1 VLDVNRARQ
10 QQVYVQVAAAT
21 VAATTVMTTAVAVTG
36 CISIATTDS
45 FAGGTAPIRHGVAF
59 GPHLCQLQS
68 MRSRQGKLLVTHQP
82 QFIGTDLTQLTL
94 FLAHLPRC
102 RGPLNTYLSQLIDTR
117 LAFLSPLL
125 PYVPRRCGP
134 LNTYLSKLIG
144 THLAFLPSFLAYLL
158 RRCSPLNTHLSKL
171 IDTHQPFLPPY
182 LLFLAG
188 RRCALVARQ
197 PELIGAGLA
206 LLPGLVTGGPRRR
219 GPLAP
224 GLNTGLA
231 LRLLLIGPPV
241 SDGRNC
247 EQGTDEQNKRPG
259 LCTSDSGWC

>member
-68 MRSRQGKLLVTHQP
+68 MRSRQGKLLV
-82 QFIGTDLTQLTL
+82 
-94 FLAHLPRC
+94 
-102 RGPLNTYLSQLIDTR
+102 TYLSQLIDTR